1 MTYFRA
7 AYRRNARTMTS
18 LTVTPSTAA
27 RAFTAAHNSSGTRTL
42 RIGVCVSRATSGPNR
57 RESGGAVSQ
66 ACVLGSGWWASRCG
80 GGVAGDAGSGG
91 RQLTQPAVD
100 GRGSLC
106 PVPMRAGRWQVAT
119 RHGELWIR
127 YLGEDERGGR

>member
-1 MTYFRA
+1 MADDRKEVAWDDDFAPRETRHFRWDLIA
-7 AYRRNARTMTS
+7 DQ
-18 LTVTPSTAA
+18 
-27 RAFTAAHNSSGTRTL
+27 L
-42 RIGVCVSRATSGPNR
+42 RQRPGR
-57 RESGGAVSQ
+57 
-66 ACVLGSGWWASRCG
+66 WAK
-80 GGVAGDAGSGG
+80 VVGSGG

-127 YLGEDERGGR
+127 YLGEDERGRR

>member
-1 MTYFRA
+1 M
-7 AYRRNARTMTS
+7 
-18 LTVTPSTAA
+18 
-27 RAFTAAHNSSGTRTL
+27 SSGPWCRTTASSDLMGDDRKEVEWDDDFAPRETRRFRWDLIADQL
-42 RIGVCVSRATSGPNR
+42 RQRPGR
-57 RESGGAVSQ
+57 
-66 ACVLGSGWWASRCG
+66 WAK
-80 GGVAGDAGSGG
+80 VVGSGG